1 MGRYFLTRLLQ
12 FLPTLFIASLLV
24 FLVIQASPGDPATIK
39 LGPEATPEQI
49 AIERGRLGLN
59 EPLPV
64 RYVIWLSDA
73 ARLDLGRSFQ
83 TNLPVTDVMF
93 DAFGY
98 TVRLALAAGLIA
110 MTLGIGAGI
119 VAALSRGKPLDI
131 VISTLSA
138 ILLSVPSFVSGI
150 VLILVF
156 AVNLRWLP
164 SSGAGG
170 TGQSPLEGLR
180 YLVMPAVALG
190 LPFAAVLARFMR
202 AALIE
207 AMGQDH
213 VLTARA
219 KGLRPLTVI
228 GRHAV
233 RNALVPTITIAGIGL
248 GTLLAGT
255 VVTET
260 VFSYPGLGR
269 LIVGSIFNRDY
280 PIVQAGLILA
290 AVVLLA
296 MSLIVDLTYGILD
309 PRIRTGRGGS

>member
-1 MGRYFLTRLLQ
+1 MRRYFLNRLLQ
-12 FLPTLFIASLLV
+12 FLPTLFIASVVV
-24 FLVIQASPGDPATIK
+24 FLVIQASPGDPARVK
-39 LGPEATPEQI
+39 LGPEATPEQV
-49 AIERGRLGLN
+49 AIERTRLGLDQA
-59 EPLPV
+59 LPV
-64 RYVIWLSDA
+64 RYLIWLADA
-73 ARLDLGRSFQ
+73 VRLDLGRSFQ
-83 TNLPVTDVMF
+83 SNLPVTSVIL

-98 TVRLALAAGLIA
+98 TARLALAAGVIA
-110 MTLGIGAGI
+110 ISLGIAAGI
-119 VAALSRGKPLDI
+119 LAALFRGRPLDI

-170 TGQSPLEGLR
+170 TDQTALEGLR

-190 LPFAAVLARFMR
+190 LPFAAVLTRFMR

-219 KGLRPLTVI
+219 KGLTPVTVI

-290 AVVLLA
+290 AVVLLT
-296 MSLIVDLTYGILD
+296 MSLLVDLVYGILD
-309 PRIRTGRGGS
+309 PRIRTGRS

>member
-1 MGRYFLTRLLQ
+1 MRRYFLTRLLQ
-12 FLPTLFIASLLV
+12 FLPTLFIASVVV
-24 FLVIQASPGDPATIK
+24 FLVIQASPGDPARIK
-39 LGPEATPEQI
+39 LGSEASPEQV
-49 AIERGRLGLN
+49 AVERTRLGLD

-64 RYVIWLSDA
+64 RYAIWLADA
-73 ARLDLGRSFQ
+73 IRFDLGVSFQ
-83 TNLPVTDVMF
+83 SNLPVTQVIL

-98 TVRLALAAGLIA
+98 TVRLALAASAIA
-110 MTLGIGAGI
+110 FLLGISAGI
-119 VAALSRGKPLDI
+119 LAALHRGRPLDI
-131 VISTLSA
+131 VISTISA

-150 VLILVF
+150 ILILIF

-164 SSGAGG
+164 SSGAGS
-170 TGQSPLEGLR
+170 TGQSPLDGLR
-180 YLVMPAVALG
+180 YLVMPAFALG
-190 LPFAAVLARFMR
+190 LPFAAVLTRFMR
-202 AALIE
+202 AAMIE
-207 AMGQDH
+207 ALAQDH

-296 MSLIVDLTYGILD
+296 MSLIVDLIYGILD
-309 PRIRTGRGGS
+309 PRIRTGRGRT